1 MDSTGSEAV
10 KQGTAPKKG
19 RRKRTDFAP
28 RKRSETVTDAKRREA
43 FVQAMLSG
51 ENVTQTEA
59 AVRAGYAPRSAH
71 TTATRLMKDPLVQE
85 RIREAQA
92 RRAAACDMSADEIT
106 RFLVSMARGEVLATI
121 GIAEGCA
128 IEAPPK
134 HADRIKAADM
144 LLKLTGAYPDQ
155 KHKVEVSAVPA
166 TSEQLEAALE
176 QRRLVEAMQ
185 RKLLKA

>member
-1 MDSTGSEAV
+1 V

-28 RKRSETVTDAKRREA
+28 QKRSETVTDSMRREA

-51 ENVTQTEA
+51 ANPTQTEA
-59 AVRAGYAPRSAH
+59 AIAAGYAPRNAH
-71 TTATRLMKDPLVQE
+71 VTASRLMRDPLVQE

-106 RFLVSMARGEVLATI
+106 RFLVSMARGEVLAVVGMHE
-121 GIAEGCA
+121 GIPVEG
-128 IEAPPK
+128 PPK
-134 HADRIKAADM
+134 HADRLKSADM
-144 LLKLTGAYPDQ
+144 LLKLTGAYPDT

-176 QRRLVEAMQ
+176 QAKRIEAMKA
-185 RKLLKA
+185 KLLK